1 MATLVKWAT
10 TNENV
15 SDPDLGIATQVVRAT
30 TSENHEMRVRARA
43 NNSFQWFWANTAIT
57 TGISWFNSYRQII
70 L

>member
-1 MATLVKWAT
+1 MSDPGLGMATLVKWAT

-43 NNSFQWFWANTAIT
+43 NNSF
-57 TGISWFNSYRQII
+57 
-70 L
+70 